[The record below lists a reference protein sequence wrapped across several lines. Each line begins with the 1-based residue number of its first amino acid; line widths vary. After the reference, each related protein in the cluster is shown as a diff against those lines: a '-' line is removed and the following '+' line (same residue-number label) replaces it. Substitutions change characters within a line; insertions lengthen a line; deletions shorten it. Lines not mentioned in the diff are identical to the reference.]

1 MDRKNIILK
10 YLTFHL
16 KPPAGAG
23 YIYFQI
29 NFKLNSI
36 KACLQEITAQFDKSI
51 AMIDISKYS
60 CVDTAAK
67 HLTLCRYR

>member
-16 KPPAGAG
+16 TCGG
-23 YIYFQI
+23 RRIHYFQI

-51 AMIDISKYS
+51 ALIDISKYS